1 MTPEQ
6 FVNYAKGLAN
16 TAIMS
21 GTQIDPR
28 QLLAAAN
35 NVQENTQQYKQ
46 RLND

>member
-6 FVNYAKGLAN
+6 FVQYAKGLAN

-21 GTQIDPR
+21 GTSVDPR

-35 NVQENTQQYKQ
+35 NVQEGTQTYKQ

>member
-46 RLND
+46 QLND